1 MPVHIV
7 KNNSKGNMKMAEE
20 LLQNQIDIE
29 EVQKLIADRKF
40 TKLKYILSEVN
51 PADMAVVFDE
61 VDKKYRLLLFRVLPK
76 ELAAEAFAY
85 LESDMQ
91 RALIEAFSDV
101 ELREVV
107 NELFLDDTVDIIEE
121 MPANVVNKIL
131 RNVDSDTRKTI
142 NELLHYPKDSA
153 GSIMTTEYVALKKY
167 MTVEQAF
174 AHIRKYAV
182 DKETI
187 YTCYV
192 TDNRKLM
199 GIVTVKELLL
209 ASYEDVI
216 GDIMETNVIAV
227 DTHEDQ
233 EIVANMFDK
242 YDLMALPVVDT
253 ENRVVGIITV
263 DDAMEVMREEHAE
276 DIEAMAAI
284 LPSDKPY
291 MQTGIFETWKKRIP
305 WLLLLMLSATFTGK
319 IIQSFESALAGCV
332 ALTAFIPMLMGTG
345 GNAGSQASVTIIRGL
360 SLDEIDYKDTL
371 KVIWKELRISI
382 FCGLTLGIIGLAKI
396 ILLDNVSFAVAL
408 VVVVT
413 LFVTVIM
420 AKLLGCVLPIL
431 AKRLGLDP
439 AVVVS
444 PLITTAVDAISLF
457 VYFQVASILLGL

>member
-1 MPVHIV
+1 
-7 KNNSKGNMKMAEE
+7 MAEE
-20 LLQNQIDIE
+20 LLQNEINIE
-29 EVQKLIADRKF
+29 EVEKLISERKY
-40 TKLKYILSEVN
+40 TTLKEKLSETN
-51 PADMAVVFDE
+51 PADMAAVFDDI
-61 VDKKYRLLLFRVLPK
+61 DKKYRLLLFRVLPK
-76 ELAAEAFAY
+76 ELAAETFAY

-91 RALIEAFSDV
+91 RLLIEAFSDV

-121 MPANVVNKIL
+121 MPANAVDKIL
-131 RNVDSDTRKTI
+131 RNVDSETRKTI
-142 NELLHYPKDSA
+142 NDLLHYPKDSA
-153 GSIMTTEYVALKKY
+153 GSIMTTEYVALKKN

-192 TDNRKLM
+192 TDNRKLV
-199 GIVTVKELLL
+199 GIVTVKGLLL
-209 ASYEDVI
+209 ASYEDII

-242 YDLMALPVVDT
+242 YDLMALPVVDK
-253 ENRVVGIITV
+253 ESRVVGIITV
-263 DDAMEVMREEHAE
+263 DDAMEVMREEHGE

-291 MQTGIFETWKKRIP
+291 MQTSLFETWKKRIP

-319 IIQSFESALAGCV
+319 IIQSFETALAGCV
-332 ALTAFIPMLMGTG
+332 ALTAFMPMIMGTG

-360 SLDEIDYKDTL
+360 SLEEIDYKDTI
-371 KVIWKELRISI
+371 KVIWKELRISLA
-382 FCGLTLGIIGLAKI
+382 CGLTLGVVGIVKI
-396 ILLDNVSFAVAL
+396 ILLDNVSVTIAL
-408 VVVVT
+408 VVAIT
-413 LFVTVIM
+413 LFMTVIV
-420 AKLLGCVLPIL
+420 AKLLGCSLPIL

-457 VYFQVASILLGL
+457 VYFQIASMLLGL

>member
-1 MPVHIV
+1 
-7 KNNSKGNMKMAEE
+7 MAEE

-29 EVQKLIADRKF
+29 EVERLIVDRKF
-40 TKLKYILSEVN
+40 TTLKELLLEVN
-51 PADMAVVFDE
+51 PADMALIFDD
-61 VDKKYRLLLFRVLPK
+61 VDKKHRLLLFRVLPK
-76 ELAAEAFAY
+76 ELAAETFAY

-131 RNVDSDTRKTI
+131 RNVDSETRKTI
-142 NELLHYPKDSA
+142 NDLLHYPKDSA
-153 GSIMTTEYVALKKY
+153 GSIMTTEYVALKKN

-209 ASYEDVI
+209 ASYEDII

-263 DDAMEVMREEHAE
+263 DDAMEVIIEEHGE
-276 DIEAMAAI
+276 DMEAMAAI

-291 MQTGIFETWKKRIP
+291 MQTSTFETWKKRIP

-360 SLDEIDYKDTL
+360 SLDEIDYKDTF
-371 KVIWKELRISI
+371 KVIWKELRISL
-382 FCGLTLGIIGLAKI
+382 FCGLTLAVVGLAKI
-396 ILLDNVSFAVAL
+396 ILLDNVSFTVAI
-408 VVVVT
+408 VVVLT
-413 LFVTVIM
+413 MLVTVIM
-420 AKLLGCVLPIL
+420 AKLLGCVLPIV
-431 AKRLGLDP
+431 AKRVGLDP

-457 VYFQVASILLGL
+457 VYFQIAAVLLEL

>member
-1 MPVHIV
+1 
-7 KNNSKGNMKMAEE
+7 MAEE

-29 EVQKLIADRKF
+29 EVERLIVDRKF
-40 TKLKYILSEVN
+40 TALKELLMEVN
-51 PADMAVVFDE
+51 PADMALIFDD
-61 VDKKYRLLLFRVLPK
+61 VDKKHRLLLFRVLPK
-76 ELAAEAFAY
+76 ELAAETFAY

-131 RNVDSDTRKTI
+131 RNVDSETRKTI
-142 NELLHYPKDSA
+142 NDLLHYPKDSA
-153 GSIMTTEYVALKKY
+153 GSIMTTEYVALKKN

-209 ASYEDVI
+209 ASYEDII

-263 DDAMEVMREEHAE
+263 DDAMEVIIEEHGE
-276 DIEAMAAI
+276 DMEAMAAI

-291 MQTGIFETWKKRIP
+291 MQTSTFETWKKRIP

-360 SLDEIDYKDTL
+360 SLDEIDYKDTF
-371 KVIWKELRISI
+371 KVIWKELRISL
-382 FCGLTLGIIGLAKI
+382 FCGLTLAVVGLAKI
-396 ILLDNVSFAVAL
+396 ILLDNVSFTVAI
-408 VVVVT
+408 VVVLT
-413 LFVTVIM
+413 MLVTVIM
-420 AKLLGCVLPIL
+420 AKLLGCVLPIV
-431 AKRLGLDP
+431 AKRVGLDP

-457 VYFQVASILLGL
+457 VYFQIAAVLLEL